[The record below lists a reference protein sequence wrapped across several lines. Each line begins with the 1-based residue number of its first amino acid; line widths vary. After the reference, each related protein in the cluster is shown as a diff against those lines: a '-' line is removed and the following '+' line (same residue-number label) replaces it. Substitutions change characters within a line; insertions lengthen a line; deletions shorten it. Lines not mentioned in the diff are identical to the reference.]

1 MFPNPQKIRSS
12 SVENYSAGMQ
22 AIRQSGFIRKSQQL
36 ILMLCFLSIA
46 LYAKSQT
53 GLILLGSNSEPVEG
67 ALVYVLG
74 THQVKVTD
82 QRGMVILEIS
92 ENSKVNITHVG
103 FKTLE
108 IEVIAD
114 SWKTLTLTPNTTDL
128 QSVEVEGFLE
138 NRDLSEQAGAISTLG
153 LRDLQRFDR
162 SSLVQA
168 INSVPGIRFE
178 ERAGASYRIS
188 IRGSSVRSPFGVRN
202 VKVYWN
208 DIPFTEPGGNTFIN
222 LLDLNNISG
231 IEIIKGPASSIYGAG
246 TGGVIKLR
254 STVPG
259 DLNNSIQAS
268 AAVGSYGLLK
278 SGMIFNQLSGKNS
291 LTVKANIQKSD
302 GYRDHNAMD
311 RRNLE
316 MDALFFPN
324 SKQTLSISMLYSNL
338 FYEIPG
344 ALNPLQRSENRRQ
357 SRPGSIEKNA
367 SIDNQYWLMKIGQEL
382 EWGKG
387 WKGKV
392 SIFGSKMD
400 FENPF
405 ILDYKQDEQDIFGGR
420 MEVSRSVI
428 FAGKP
433 ANFVVG
439 GEFQK
444 SSFLGKN
451 FGNVM
456 GQADTINFEDD
467 ITSKQSI
474 VFGSFRIEPI
484 KDLFVTA
491 GLSQNAL
498 NYDINRLV
506 DKVNN
511 NPTQFNKKFETVW
524 SPRLAVSKKINPDL
538 SVHFSVS
545 QGFSPPT
552 TTEVRTNEGSI
563 NRDIEPEKGT
573 NYEWNVRG
581 ILLDTR
587 LSFDMAIFRFDLK
600 ESISS
605 YTNGDGVVLFRNAGK
620 NIQQGLEFQLLG
632 QWVKNAEQPLQN
644 LSTSLSYTF
653 HAFEYKNYINDG
665 DDFSGN
671 ALPGTAQNVVNM
683 QVNASFIYNLS
694 VNLSYHYSD
703 AIPLNDSNTVYSRP
717 YNLWNMNYSYKIP
730 KKKKTQWEVFGGVNN
745 IFDVDYSLGND
756 LNAFGNRYFQPA
768 PERNFFIGAKLILS
782 H

>member
-1 MFPNPQKIRSS
+1 M
-12 SVENYSAGMQ
+12 ENYIAK
-22 AIRQSGFIRKSQQL
+22 RDLKSIHKMKHIQL
-36 ILMLCFLSIA
+36 VTSLFLLCICFF
-46 LYAKSQT
+46 AKAQT
-53 GLILLGSNSEPVEG
+53 GIILLGKNAEPVEG
-67 ALVYVLG
+67 ALVNVLG
-74 THQVKVTD
+74 TSQVKVSD
-82 QRGMVILEIS
+82 QRGIVVLEIK
-92 ENSKVNITHVG
+92 ENSKVNISHVG
-103 FKTLE
+103 FKTTEIE
-108 IEVIAD
+108 IEVD
-114 SWKTLTLTPNTTDL
+114 SWQTITLSPNTTNL

-138 NRDLSEQAGAISTLG
+138 NTDLSEQAGAISTIG

-168 INSVPGIRFE
+168 VNSVPGIRFE

-246 TGGVIKLR
+246 TGGVIKLK

-268 AAVGSYGLLK
+268 AMVGSYGMQK
-278 SGMIFNQLSGKNS
+278 ADVIFNQLSEKNS
-291 LTVKANIQKSD
+291 LTVKAAIQKAD
-302 GYRDHNAMD
+302 GYREHNAMD
-311 RRNLE
+311 RRILE

-324 SKQTLSISMLYSNL
+324 SKQTFSVSWLYSNL

-357 SRPGSIEKNA
+357 SRPGSIDRNA
-367 SIDNQYWLMKIGQEL
+367 SVDNQYWLMKLGQEL
-382 EWGKG
+382 EWSRA
-387 WKGKV
+387 WKGKMSV
-392 SIFGSKMD
+392 FGSKMD

-405 ILDYKQDEQDIFGGR
+405 ILDYKQDEQDILGGR
-420 MEVSRSVI
+420 MEVSRDVI
-428 FAGKP
+428 LAEKP
-433 ANFVVG
+433 ASFVVG
-439 GEFQK
+439 AEFQK
-444 SSFLGKN
+444 SFFSGKN

-467 ITSKQSI
+467 IHSRQSI
-474 VFGSFRIEPI
+474 LFGSFKIEPM

-491 GLSQNAL
+491 GLSSNAL

-511 NPTQFNKKFETVW
+511 NPTQFNKEFETVW
-524 SPRLAVSKKINPDL
+524 SPRLGVSKKLNEDL

-563 NRDIEPEKGT
+563 NRDIQPEKGI

-581 ILLDTR
+581 NLLDSR

-620 NIQQGLEFQLLG
+620 NIQQGLEWQLLG
-632 QWVKNAEQPLQN
+632 EWIKDEKQSLQN

-653 HAFEYKNYINDG
+653 HAFEYKNYVNDG

-671 ALPGTAQNVVNM
+671 ALPGTAKNVVNL
-683 QVNASFIYNLS
+683 QVNASFIYNLD

-703 AIPLNDSNTVYSRP
+703 AIPLNDANTVYSRP
-717 YNLWNMNYSYKIP
+717 YNLWNMNYSYLIP
-730 KKKKTQWEVFGGVNN
+730 KKKKAQWEVFGGVNN

-768 PERNFFIGAKLILS
+768 PSRNYFIGARLKFNYR
-782 H
+782 

>member
-1 MFPNPQKIRSS
+1 M
-12 SVENYSAGMQ
+12 ENYSTILKALF
-22 AIRQSGFIRKSQQL
+22 QSGL
-36 ILMLCFLSIA
+36 ISRIQRLIFLLAFLGIA
-46 LYAKSQT
+46 VFAKSQT
-53 GLILLGSNSEPVEG
+53 GLILLDPNNEAIEG

-74 THQVKVTD
+74 TSQVKVSD

-103 FKTLE
+103 FKAT
-108 IEVIAD
+108 EVMVTVD
-114 SWKTLTLTPNTTDL
+114 SWQNLTLTPITTNL
-128 QSVEVEGFLE
+128 QNVQVEGFLE
-138 NRDLSEQAGAISTLG
+138 NRDLNEQAGAISTISLKT
-153 LRDLQRFDR
+153 LKQFDR

-168 INSVPGIRFE
+168 VNSVPGIRFE

-222 LLDLNNISG
+222 LLDLTNISG

-246 TGGVIKLR
+246 TGGVIKLK

-259 DLNNSIQAS
+259 DLNNTIQAS
-268 AAVGSYGLLK
+268 GTIGSYGLKK
-278 SGMIFNQLSGKNS
+278 SDLIFNQLSSKNS
-291 LTVKANIQKSD
+291 LTVKASIQKSD
-302 GYRDHNAMD
+302 GYREHNAMD

-324 SKQTLSISMLYSNL
+324 NKQTISLSMLYSNL

-344 ALNPLQRSENRRQ
+344 ALNPLQRKENRRQ
-357 SRPGSIEKNA
+357 SRPGSIDKNA

-382 EWGKG
+382 EWGKA

-392 SIFGSKMD
+392 SFFGSKMD

-405 ILDYKQDEQDIFGGR
+405 NLDYKRDEQDIFGGR
-420 MEVSRSVI
+420 MEVNRDVI
-428 FAGKP
+428 LAGKP
-433 ANFVVG
+433 ASFVVG
-439 GEFQK
+439 AEFQK

-467 ITSKQSI
+467 IASKQSI
-474 VFGSFRIEPI
+474 VFGSFQIEPMT
-484 KDLFVTA
+484 DLFVTA
-491 GLSQNAL
+491 GLSRNAM

-511 NPTQFNKKFETVW
+511 NPTQFNKEFETVW
-524 SPRLAVSKKINPDL
+524 SPRLGISKKLNKDL

-563 NRDIEPEKGT
+563 NRSIQPEKGT

-581 ILLDTR
+581 NLMDNR

-605 YTNGDGVVLFRNAGK
+605 YTNNDGVVLFRNAGK
-620 NIQQGLEFQLLG
+620 NTQQGLEIQLLG
-632 QWVKNAEQPLQN
+632 EWIKDEEQPLRN
-644 LSTSLSYTF
+644 LSTSLSYTL
-653 HAFEYKNYINDG
+653 HAFEYENYVNNNN
-665 DDFSGN
+665 DFSGN
-671 ALPGTAQNVVNM
+671 ALPGTAKNVLAL
-683 QVNASFIYNLS
+683 QVNASFIYDLD
-694 VNLSYHYSD
+694 VNLSYQYSD
-703 AIPLNDSNTVYSRP
+703 AIPLNDANTVYSRP
-717 YNLWNMNYSYKIP
+717 YNLWNINYSYDIP
-730 KKKKTQWEVFGGVNN
+730 KKKKTQWELFGGVNN

-768 PERNFFIGAKLILS
+768 PGRNYFMGVRLILLY
-782 H
+782 

>member
-1 MFPNPQKIRSS
+1 MIK
-12 SVENYSAGMQ
+12 
-22 AIRQSGFIRKSQQL
+22 AIWQSQLVIKSQRL
-36 ILMLCFLSIA
+36 ILLLCFLSTTLFA
-46 LYAKSQT
+46 QSQT
-53 GLILLGSNSEPVEG
+53 GLILLGTNSEPVEG
-67 ALVYVLG
+67 ALVYVIG
-74 THQVKVTD
+74 TNQVKISD
-82 QRGMVILEIS
+82 QRGVVLLEIS
-92 ENSKVNITHVG
+92 ENSKVNISHVG
-103 FKTLE
+103 YKSV
-108 IEVIAD
+108 EVEVKVG
-114 SWKTLTLTPNTTDL
+114 SWQTLTLSPNTTNL
-128 QSVEVEGFLE
+128 QSVAVEGFLE
-138 NRDLSEQAGAISTLG
+138 NKDLNEQAGAISTIG

-168 INSVPGIRFE
+168 VNSVPGIRFE

-222 LLDLNNISG
+222 LLDLTNISG

-246 TGGVIKLR
+246 TGGVIKLK
-254 STVPG
+254 STIPG
-259 DLNNSIQAS
+259 SLNNIIQAT
-268 AAVGSYGLLK
+268 ATAGSYGLKK
-278 SGMIFNQLSGKNS
+278 SDFTFNQLREKSS
-291 LTVKANIQKSD
+291 LSVKASIQKSD
-302 GYRDHNAMD
+302 GYREHNAMD

-316 MDALFFPN
+316 MDALLFP
-324 SKQTLSISMLYSNL
+324 SDKQTLSLSILYSNL

-357 SRPGSIEKNA
+357 SRPGSIDKNA
-367 SIDNQYWLMKIGQEL
+367 SIDNHYWLMKIGQEL
-382 EWGKG
+382 EWGNG
-387 WKGKV
+387 WKGKM

-405 ILDYKQDEQDIFGGR
+405 ILDYKQDKQNILGGR
-420 MEVSRSVI
+420 MEVNKSAVVL
-428 FAGKP
+428 GKP
-433 ANFVVG
+433 ASFVLG
-439 GEFQK
+439 GELQK

-467 ITSKQSI
+467 INSKQSI
-474 VFGSFRIEPI
+474 LFGSFRIEPI
-484 KDLFVTA
+484 EDLFITA
-491 GLSQNAL
+491 GISRNAL

-506 DKVNN
+506 DKINN
-511 NPTQFNKKFETVW
+511 NPTQFNKRFETVW
-524 SPRLAVSKKINPDL
+524 SPRLAVSKKLNEDL

-563 NRDIEPEKGT
+563 NRDIQPEKGI

-581 ILLDTR
+581 NLLDAR

-632 QWVKNAEQPLQN
+632 EWIKNEEQPLQH
-644 LSTSLSYTF
+644 LSTSFSYTF
-653 HAFEYKNYINDG
+653 HAFEYDNYVNNG
-665 DDFSGN
+665 NDFSGN
-671 ALPGTAQNVVNM
+671 ALPGTAKNVFNL
-683 QVNASFIYNLS
+683 QANASFIYNLD

-703 AIPLNDSNTVYSRP
+703 AIPLNDANTVYSKP
-717 YNLWNMNYSYKIP
+717 YNLWNMNYTYTIP
-730 KKKKTQWEVFGGVNN
+730 KKKKTQWELFGGVNN
-745 IFDVDYSLGND
+745 IFNVDYSLGND

-768 PERNFFIGAKLILS
+768 PERNYFVGVRLILS

>member
-1 MFPNPQKIRSS
+1 MKH
-12 SVENYSAGMQ
+12 A
-22 AIRQSGFIRKSQQL
+22 QL
-36 ILMLCFLSIA
+36 VLVLFFLSISFSTKA
-46 LYAKSQT
+46 QT
-53 GLILLGSNSEPVEG
+53 GIILLGKNAEPVEG
-67 ALVYVLG
+67 ALVNVLG
-74 THQVKVTD
+74 TSQVKVSN
-82 QRGMVILEIS
+82 QRGIVVLEIT
-92 ENSKVNITHVG
+92 ENSKVNISHVG
-103 FKTLE
+103 FKTTEIE
-108 IEVIAD
+108 IEVD
-114 SWKTLTLTPNTTDL
+114 SWQTITLSPNTTNL

-138 NRDLSEQAGAISTLG
+138 NTDLSEQAGAISTIG

-168 INSVPGIRFE
+168 VNSVPGIRFE

-246 TGGVIKLR
+246 TGGVIKLK

-268 AAVGSYGLLK
+268 ATVGSYGMQK
-278 SGMIFNQLSGKNS
+278 ADVIFNQLSEKNS
-291 LTVKANIQKSD
+291 LTVKAAIQKAD
-302 GYRDHNAMD
+302 GYREHNAMD
-311 RRNLE
+311 RRILE

-324 SKQTLSISMLYSNL
+324 NKQTFSISWLYSNL

-357 SRPGSIEKNA
+357 SRPGSIDRNA
-367 SIDNQYWLMKIGQEL
+367 SVDNQYWLMKLGQEL
-382 EWGKG
+382 EWGRA
-387 WKGKV
+387 WKGKM

-405 ILDYKQDEQDIFGGR
+405 ILDYKQDEQDILGGR
-420 MEVSRSVI
+420 MEVSRDVI
-428 FAGKP
+428 LAEKP
-433 ANFVVG
+433 ASFVVG
-439 GEFQK
+439 AEFQK
-444 SSFLGKN
+444 SFFSGKN

-467 ITSKQSI
+467 INSRQSI
-474 VFGSFRIEPI
+474 LFGSFKIEPM

-491 GLSQNAL
+491 GLSRNAL

-511 NPTQFNKKFETVW
+511 NPTQFNKEFETVW
-524 SPRLAVSKKINPDL
+524 SPRLGVSKKLNEDL
-538 SVHFSVS
+538 SVHFSIS

-563 NRDIEPEKGT
+563 NRDIQPEKGT

-581 ILLDTR
+581 NLLNSR

-620 NIQQGLEFQLLG
+620 NIQQGLEWQLLG
-632 QWVKNAEQPLQN
+632 EWIKDEKQPLQN
-644 LSTSLSYTF
+644 LRTSLSYTF
-653 HAFEYKNYINDG
+653 HAFEYKNYVNDG

-671 ALPGTAQNVVNM
+671 ALPGTAKNVVNL
-683 QVNASFIYNLS
+683 QVNASFIYDID

-703 AIPLNDSNTVYSRP
+703 AIPLNDANTVYSRP
-717 YNLWNMNYSYKIP
+717 YNLWNLNYSYLIP

-768 PERNFFIGAKLILS
+768 PSRNYFIGARLKFS
-782 H
+782 Y

>member
-1 MFPNPQKIRSS
+1 VK
-12 SVENYSAGMQ
+12 NYGAMAKEVWGSKQIMK
-22 AIRQSGFIRKSQQL
+22 FTHL
-36 ILMLCFLSIA
+36 ILALFFLSISFLA
-46 LYAKSQT
+46 TGQT
-53 GLILLGSNSEPVEG
+53 GIILLGKNAEPVEG

-74 THQVKVTD
+74 TSQVKISD
-82 QRGMVILEIS
+82 QRGIVVLEITQ
-92 ENSKVNITHVG
+92 NSKVNITHVG
-103 FKTLE
+103 FKSIE
-108 IEVIAD
+108 IEVAVD
-114 SWKTLTLTPNTTDL
+114 SWQTITLTPNTTAL

-138 NRDLSEQAGAISTLG
+138 NADLSEQAGAISTIS

-168 INSVPGIRFE
+168 VNSVPGIRFE

-246 TGGVIKLR
+246 TGGVIKLK

-259 DLNNSIQAS
+259 DLNNTIQA
-268 AAVGSYGLLK
+268 AATAGSYGMQK
-278 SGMIFNQLSGKNS
+278 ADVIFNQLSEKNS
-291 LTVKANIQKSD
+291 LTVKAAIQKAD
-302 GYRDHNAMD
+302 GYREHNAMD
-311 RRNLE
+311 RRTLE
-316 MDALFFPN
+316 MDALFFPSN
-324 SKQTLSISMLYSNL
+324 KQTLSVSWLYSNL

-344 ALNPLQRSENRRQ
+344 ALNLLQRSEDRRQ
-357 SRPGSIEKNA
+357 SRPGSIDRNA
-367 SIDNQYWLMKIGQEL
+367 SVDNQYWLVKVGQEL
-382 EWGKG
+382 EWGRA
-387 WKGKV
+387 WKGKM

-405 ILDYKQDEQDIFGGR
+405 ILDYKQDEQNILGGR
-420 MEVSRSVI
+420 MEVNRDVI
-428 FAGKP
+428 LAGKP
-433 ANFVVG
+433 ASFVVG
-439 GEFQK
+439 GELQS

-456 GQADTINFEDD
+456 GKADTINFEDD
-467 ITSKQSI
+467 ISSKQSI
-474 VFGSFRIEPI
+474 LFGSFKIEPM

-491 GLSQNAL
+491 GLSRNVL

-511 NPTQFNKKFETVW
+511 NPTQFNKAFETVW
-524 SPRLAVSKKINPDL
+524 SPRLGISKKLNEDL
-538 SVHFSVS
+538 SVHFSIS
-545 QGFSPPT
+545 HGFSPPT

-563 NRDIEPEKGT
+563 NRDIQPEKGT

-581 ILLDTR
+581 NLLDSR

-605 YTNGDGVVLFRNAGK
+605 YTNGDGVVLFRNAGE
-620 NIQQGLEFQLLG
+620 NIQQGLEFQVLG
-632 QWVKNAEQPLQN
+632 EWIKDEEQPLQN

-653 HAFEYKNYINDG
+653 HAFEYKNYVNDG

-671 ALPGTAQNVVNM
+671 ALPGTAKKVVNI
-683 QVNASFIYNLS
+683 QVNASFIYDLD

-703 AIPLNDSNTVYSRP
+703 AIPLNDENTVYSRP
-717 YNLWNMNYSYKIP
+717 YNLWNINYSYLIP
-730 KKKKTQWEVFGGVNN
+730 KKKKIQWELFGGVNN

-768 PERNFFIGAKLILS
+768 PARNYFFGARLKLNYR
-782 H
+782 